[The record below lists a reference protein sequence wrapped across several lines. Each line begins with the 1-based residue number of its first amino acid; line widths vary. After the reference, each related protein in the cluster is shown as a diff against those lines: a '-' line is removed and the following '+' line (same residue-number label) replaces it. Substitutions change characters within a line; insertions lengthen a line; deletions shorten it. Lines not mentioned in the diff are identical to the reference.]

1 MSRVK
6 TGTVRRTKHKKIL
19 ASTKGYRGAK
29 HRLLK
34 SAKEAALHAGEYA
47 FSGRKQK
54 KRQKRRLWI
63 TQINNL
69 LSEKG
74 LSYNIF
80 INNLNKAEIQIDRK
94 ILSDLASNDPQ
105 VFDQILQKTTK

>member
-6 TGTVRRTKHKKIL
+6 TGSVRKTKHKKIL

-29 HRLLK
+29 HKLLK

-69 LSEKG
+69 LREKG
-74 LSYNIF
+74 LHYNLF
-80 INNLNKAEIQIDRK
+80 INGLNKAKIQIDRK
-94 ILSDLASNDPQ
+94 ILSDIASSDPQ
-105 VFDQILQKTTK
+105 VFDQILKKSTK